1 MDRLADT
8 GVPMS
13 QSTLRVGQD
22 VRVDPIQLTIV
33 ATDGD
38 PDRPTGYLLRDDAGV
53 EYRVTLPTAARHTSA
68 PAVPTQMGIAVEEMT
83 PRHIQMAIRSGM
95 TSQEVA
101 DRYGVDLARVQRFE
115 GPVLLERQHIA
126 ERARNTSLRRPE
138 GLRPLVDVVTERLD
152 QRGDDSASLEWDSWR
167 RDDGRWIVEATWLTL
182 GSDIGEDSMSTA
194 SWLFDNV
201 GRTIVP
207 HDGAARS
214 LVDTQPV
221 EQAKP
226 EPTKPAP
233 GGDPYEGPVTPVD
246 KVVDDIS
253 AIADVTSAP
262 AAPTITP
269 SPTWRPVIVEGGLA
283 TPPPPPAVELVTDT
297 IAETVAEPVVEV
309 DEFVDEIPVDDVP
322 EVDINDTAPIP
333 KPAPQ
338 SGKSRRTS
346 VPSWDE
352 ILFGSSPS
360 TRDPD

>member
-1 MDRLADT
+1 MTKTFTLARLDDA

-13 QSTLRVGQD
+13 PSTLRVGQD
-22 VRVDPIQLTIV
+22 VRVDPIALTIV

-38 PDRPTGYLLRDDAGV
+38 PDRPTGYLLRDDAGN
-53 EYRVTLPTAARHTSA
+53 EYRVTLPGAVRQMST
-68 PAVPTQMGIAVEEMT
+68 PAVPTQMGIAIEEMT

-101 DRYGVDLARVQRFE
+101 DRYGVDLARVERFE

-138 GLRPLVDVVTERLD
+138 GLRPLIDVVTERLD

-167 RDDGRWIVEATWLTL
+167 RDDGRWIVEATWLAL

-194 SWLFDNV
+194 TWLFDNV

-207 HDGAARS
+207 NDAAARS
-214 LVDTQPV
+214 LVDTEPV
-221 EQAKP
+221 EQAP
-226 EPTKPAP
+226 PPPAKPAA
-233 GGDPYEGPVTPVD
+233 GGDPYEGPVSTPPTPSVES
-246 KVVDDIS
+246 KADDIT

-262 AAPTITP
+262 SITP

-283 TPPPPPAVELVTDT
+283 APTPA
-297 IAETVAEPVVEV
+297 PVVEPSNDADELV
-309 DEFVDEIPVDDVP
+309 DEFVDAIPVDDVP
-322 EVDINDTAPIP
+322 EVDINDTAPIA
-333 KPAPQ
+333 KPQAP
-338 SGKSRRTS
+338 KSRRTS

-360 TRDPD
+360 TRDED